1 MNKFEILKNNF
12 SLEFLLSFSTL
23 VELGI
28 IITSGII
35 VFFLHQWSIASIANS
50 SKGNWKFAGDA
61 FSKIVNPIIFSI
73 IILISSYI
81 LNVYQDTNLLDIA
94 QILAMALILIRL
106 VVYLVRYI
114 LQPNP
119 LLNAYENILSFIL
132 WIFVALY
139 LFGILK
145 PILNTLESITFSFGE
160 KDFSILLIIQLLIG
174 IFVSIIVAMTLG
186 RFIENRLMKIN
197 QLSLNGRVMINK
209 VLRIAL
215 YVIAVVIALD
225 TIGLDLTFLS
235 VLGGAFGVGLAFGM
249 QKIAS
254 NYISGFTILL
264 DKSVQ
269 IGDILTIG
277 EHYGIVNS
285 IQSRYTVLRK
295 LDGVEVIIPN
305 ETLIAENIVNHTSS
319 DRKVRV
325 AIDIQ
330 IGYNSS
336 VDEATKIMLSCCNAQ
351 ERVIKENPEP
361 TVYLMNFGESGIDL
375 KLVFFI
381 LDAEEGTYRLRSDI
395 NKEIWKQFTE
405 KNIEI
410 PFPQRVCLLY
420 TSPSPRD

>member
-12 SLEFLLSFSTL
+12 NLEFLLSFSTL
-23 VELGI
+23 MELGI

-35 VFFLHQWSIASIANS
+35 VFFLHQWSISSIANS

-81 LNVYQDTNLLDIA
+81 LKAYQDTNLLDIA
-94 QILAMALILIRL
+94 QILAMALIIIRL

-160 KDFSILLIIQLLIG
+160 KDFSILLVIQLLIG

-235 VLGGAFGVGLAFGM
+235 VFGGAFGVGLAFGM

-336 VDEATKIMLSCCNAQ
+336 VDEATNIMLSCCNAQ

-395 NKEIWKQFTE
+395 NKEIWKQFNE

-410 PFPQRVCLLY
+410 PFPQRVIHINKN
-420 TSPSPRD
+420 DNIN

>member
-1 MNKFEILKNNF
+1 MDKFEILKNNF
-12 SLEFLLSFSTL
+12 NLEFLLSFSTL
-23 VELGI
+23 MELGI

-160 KDFSILLIIQLLIG
+160 KDFSILLVIQLLIG

-235 VLGGAFGVGLAFGM
+235 VFGGAFGVGLAFGM

-395 NKEIWKQFTE
+395 NKEIWKQFNE

-410 PFPQRVCLLY
+410 PFPQRVIHINKNDDI
-420 TSPSPRD
+420 S

>member
-12 SLEFLLSFSTL
+12 NLEFLLSFSTL
-23 VELGI
+23 MELGI

-119 LLNAYENILSFIL
+119 LLSAYENILSFIL

-160 KDFSILLIIQLLIG
+160 KDFSILLVIQLLIG

-235 VLGGAFGVGLAFGM
+235 VFGGAFGVGLAFGM

-410 PFPQRVCLLY
+410 PFPQRVIHINKN
-420 TSPSPRD
+420 DNIN

>member
-12 SLEFLLSFSTL
+12 NIEFLLSFSTL
-23 VELGI
+23 IELGI
-28 IITSGII
+28 ILIAGII
-35 VFFLHQWSIASIANS
+35 VFFLHQWSIASVANS

-61 FSKIVNPIIFSI
+61 FSKIINPIIFSI
-73 IILISSYI
+73 IILISSYA
-81 LNVYQDTNLLDIA
+81 LNVYQDIYMLDIA

-106 VVYLVRYI
+106 MVYLVRYI

-139 LFGILK
+139 LFGILQ
-145 PILNTLESITFSFGE
+145 PILNTLESIKFSFGE
-160 KDFSILLIIQLLIG
+160 KDFSILLVVQLLIG
-174 IFVSIIVAMTLG
+174 IFISIIVAMTLG

-235 VLGGAFGVGLAFGM
+235 VFGGAFGVGLAFGM

-410 PFPQRVCLLY
+410 PFPQRVIHIDKNDNI
-420 TSPSPRD
+420 S

>member
-12 SLEFLLSFSTL
+12 NLDFLLSFNTL
-23 VELGI
+23 MELGFI
-28 IITSGII
+28 VVAGTL
-35 VFFLHQWSIASIANS
+35 VFFLHQWSITSVVNS

-81 LNVYQDTNLLDIA
+81 LNIYQDVNILDIA

-160 KDFSILLIIQLLIG
+160 KDFSILLVIQLLIG
-174 IFVSIIVAMTLG
+174 IFLSIIVAMTLG

-235 VLGGAFGVGLAFGM
+235 VFGGAFGVGLAFGM

-351 ERVIKENPEP
+351 DRVIKENPEP

-405 KNIEI
+405 NNIEI
-410 PFPQRVCLLY
+410 PFPQRVIHIDKNDNI
-420 TSPSPRD
+420 S

>member
-12 SLEFLLSFSTL
+12 NLEFLLSFSTL
-23 VELGI
+23 MEFI
-28 IITSGII
+28 IIVTAGII

-50 SKGNWKFAGDA
+50 SKGNWKLAGDA

-119 LLNAYENILSFIL
+119 LLNAYENILSFML

-160 KDFSILLIIQLLIG
+160 KAFSILLVIQLLIG

-235 VLGGAFGVGLAFGM
+235 VFGGAFGVGLAFGM

-336 VDEATKIMLSCCNAQ
+336 VDEATKIMTSCCNAQ
-351 ERVIKENPEP
+351 DRVIKENPEP

-405 KNIEI
+405 RNIEI
-410 PFPQRVCLLY
+410 PFPQRVIHINKN
-420 TSPSPRD
+420 DNID

>member
-1 MNKFEILKNNF
+1 MDKFEILKNNF
-12 SLEFLLSFSTL
+12 NLEFLLSFSTL
-23 VELGI
+23 MELGI

-81 LNVYQDTNLLDIA
+81 LNAYQDTNLLDIA

-160 KDFSILLIIQLLIG
+160 KDFSILLVIQLLIG

-235 VLGGAFGVGLAFGM
+235 VFGGAFGVGLAFGM

-410 PFPQRVCLLY
+410 PFPQRVIHINKN
-420 TSPSPRD
+420 DNIN

>member
-12 SLEFLLSFSTL
+12 NLEFLLSFSTL
-23 VELGI
+23 MELGI

-61 FSKIVNPIIFSI
+61 FSKIANPIIFSI

-160 KDFSILLIIQLLIG
+160 KDFSILLVIQLLIG

-235 VLGGAFGVGLAFGM
+235 VFGGAFGVGLAFGM

-410 PFPQRVCLLY
+410 PFPQRVIHINKN
-420 TSPSPRD
+420 DNIN

>member
-23 VELGI
+23 MELAI
-28 IITSGII
+28 IIISGII

-160 KDFSILLIIQLLIG
+160 KDFSILLVIQLLIG

-235 VLGGAFGVGLAFGM
+235 VFGGAFGVGLAFGM

-410 PFPQRVCLLY
+410 PFPQRVIHINKN
-420 TSPSPRD
+420 DNIN

>member
-12 SLEFLLSFSTL
+12 NLEFLLSFSTL
-23 VELGI
+23 MELGM

-35 VFFLHQWSIASIANS
+35 VFFLHQWSIVSIANS

-94 QILAMALILIRL
+94 QILAMALIIIRL

-160 KDFSILLIIQLLIG
+160 KDFSILLVIQLLIG

-235 VLGGAFGVGLAFGM
+235 VFGGAFGVGLAFGM

-410 PFPQRVCLLY
+410 PFPQRVIHINKN
-420 TSPSPRD
+420 DNIN

>member
-81 LNVYQDTNLLDIA
+81 LKAYQDTNLLDIA

-160 KDFSILLIIQLLIG
+160 KDFSILLVIQLLIG

-235 VLGGAFGVGLAFGM
+235 VFGGAFGVGLAFGM

-410 PFPQRVCLLY
+410 PFPQRVIHINKN
-420 TSPSPRD
+420 DNIN

>member
-12 SLEFLLSFSTL
+12 NLEFLLSFSTL
-23 VELGI
+23 MELGI

-50 SKGNWKFAGDA
+50 SKGDWKFAGDA

-81 LNVYQDTNLLDIA
+81 LNAYQDTNLLDIA

-160 KDFSILLIIQLLIG
+160 KDFSILLVIQLLIG

-235 VLGGAFGVGLAFGM
+235 VFGGAFGVGLAFGM

-410 PFPQRVCLLY
+410 PFPQRVIHINKN
-420 TSPSPRD
+420 DNIN

>member
-23 VELGI
+23 MELAI
-28 IITSGII
+28 IIISGII

-50 SKGNWKFAGDA
+50 SKGDWKFAGDA

-81 LNVYQDTNLLDIA
+81 LNAYQDTNLLDIA

-160 KDFSILLIIQLLIG
+160 KDFSILLVIQLLIG

-235 VLGGAFGVGLAFGM
+235 VFGGAFGVGLAFGM

-410 PFPQRVCLLY
+410 PFPQRVIHINKN
-420 TSPSPRD
+420 DNIN

>member
-23 VELGI
+23 MELAI
-28 IITSGII
+28 IIISGII

-50 SKGNWKFAGDA
+50 SKGDWKFAGDA

-94 QILAMALILIRL
+94 QILAMALIIIRL

-160 KDFSILLIIQLLIG
+160 KDFSILLVIQLLIG
-174 IFVSIIVAMTLG
+174 IFVSIIFAMTLG

-235 VLGGAFGVGLAFGM
+235 VFGGAFGVGLAFGM

-336 VDEATKIMLSCCNAQ
+336 VDEATNIMLSCCNAQ

-395 NKEIWKQFTE
+395 NKEIWKQFNE

-410 PFPQRVCLLY
+410 PFPQRVIHINKN
-420 TSPSPRD
+420 DNIN

>member
-160 KDFSILLIIQLLIG
+160 KDFSILLVIQLLIG

-235 VLGGAFGVGLAFGM
+235 VFGGAFGVGLAFGM

-336 VDEATKIMLSCCNAQ
+336 VDEATNIMLSCCNAQ

-395 NKEIWKQFTE
+395 NKEIWKQFNE

-410 PFPQRVCLLY
+410 PFPQRVIHINKN
-420 TSPSPRD
+420 DNIN

>member
-12 SLEFLLSFSTL
+12 NLEFLLSFSTL
-23 VELGI
+23 MELGI
-28 IITSGII
+28 IVTAGII

-50 SKGNWKFAGDA
+50 SKGNWKLAGDA

-132 WIFVALY
+132 WILVALY

-160 KDFSILLIIQLLIG
+160 KDFSILLVIQLLIG

-235 VLGGAFGVGLAFGM
+235 VFGGAFGVGLAFGM

-351 ERVIKENPEP
+351 DRVIKENPEP

-410 PFPQRVCLLY
+410 PFPQRVIHINKN
-420 TSPSPRD
+420 DNIE

>member
-12 SLEFLLSFSTL
+12 NLEFLLSFSTL
-23 VELGI
+23 MEFI
-28 IITSGII
+28 IIVTAGII

-50 SKGNWKFAGDA
+50 SKGNWKLAGDA

-81 LNVYQDTNLLDIA
+81 LNVYHDTNLLDIA

-119 LLNAYENILSFIL
+119 LLNAYENILSFML

-160 KDFSILLIIQLLIG
+160 KAFSILLVIQLLIG

-235 VLGGAFGVGLAFGM
+235 VFGGAFGVGLAFGM

-336 VDEATKIMLSCCNAQ
+336 VDEATKIMTSCCNAQ
-351 ERVIKENPEP
+351 DRVIKENPEP

-405 KNIEI
+405 RNIEI
-410 PFPQRVCLLY
+410 PFPQRVIHINKN
-420 TSPSPRD
+420 DNID

>member
-12 SLEFLLSFSTL
+12 NLEFLLSFSTL
-23 VELGI
+23 MELGI

-94 QILAMALILIRL
+94 QILAMALIIIRL

-160 KDFSILLIIQLLIG
+160 KDFSILLVIQLLIG

-235 VLGGAFGVGLAFGM
+235 VFGGAFGVGLAFGM

-336 VDEATKIMLSCCNAQ
+336 VDEATNIMLSCCNAQ

-410 PFPQRVCLLY
+410 PFPQRVIHINKN
-420 TSPSPRD
+420 DNIN

>member
-12 SLEFLLSFSTL
+12 NLDFLLSFNTL
-23 VELGI
+23 MELGFI
-28 IITSGII
+28 VVAGTL
-35 VFFLHQWSIASIANS
+35 VFFLHQWSITSVVNS

-81 LNVYQDTNLLDIA
+81 LNIYQDVNILDIA

-160 KDFSILLIIQLLIG
+160 KDFSILLVIQLLIG

-235 VLGGAFGVGLAFGM
+235 VFGGAFGVGLAFGM

-351 ERVIKENPEP
+351 DRVIKENPEP

-405 KNIEI
+405 NNIEI
-410 PFPQRVCLLY
+410 PFPQRVIHIDKNDNI
-420 TSPSPRD
+420 S

>member
-23 VELGI
+23 MELAI
-28 IITSGII
+28 IIISGII

-50 SKGNWKFAGDA
+50 SKGDWKFAGDA

-160 KDFSILLIIQLLIG
+160 KDFSILLVIQLLIG

-235 VLGGAFGVGLAFGM
+235 VFGGAFGVGLAFGM

-410 PFPQRVCLLY
+410 PFPQRVIHINKN
-420 TSPSPRD
+420 DNIN

>member
-12 SLEFLLSFSTL
+12 NLEFLLSFSTL
-23 VELGI
+23 MELGI
-28 IITSGII
+28 IVTAGII

-50 SKGNWKFAGDA
+50 SKGNWKLAGDA

-119 LLNAYENILSFIL
+119 LLNAYENILSFML

-160 KDFSILLIIQLLIG
+160 KDFSILLVIQLLIG

-235 VLGGAFGVGLAFGM
+235 VFGGAFGVGLAFGM

-351 ERVIKENPEP
+351 DRVNKENPEP

-405 KNIEI
+405 RNIEI
-410 PFPQRVCLLY
+410 PFPQRVIHINKN
-420 TSPSPRD
+420 DNID

>member
-12 SLEFLLSFSTL
+12 NLEFLLSFSTL
-23 VELGI
+23 MELGI

-94 QILAMALILIRL
+94 QILAMALIFIRL

-160 KDFSILLIIQLLIG
+160 KDFSILLVIQLLIG

-235 VLGGAFGVGLAFGM
+235 VFGGAFGVGLAFGM

-410 PFPQRVCLLY
+410 PFPQRVIHINKN
-420 TSPSPRD
+420 DNIN

>member
-12 SLEFLLSFSTL
+12 NLEFLLSFSTL
-23 VELGI
+23 MELGI

-50 SKGNWKFAGDA
+50 SKRNWKFAEDA

-160 KDFSILLIIQLLIG
+160 KDFSILLVIQLLIG

-235 VLGGAFGVGLAFGM
+235 VFGGAFGVGLAFGM

-410 PFPQRVCLLY
+410 PFPQRVIHINKN
-420 TSPSPRD
+420 DNIN

>member
-12 SLEFLLSFSTL
+12 NLEFLLSFSTL
-23 VELGI
+23 MEFI
-28 IITSGII
+28 IIVTAGII

-50 SKGNWKFAGDA
+50 SKGNWKLAGDA

-81 LNVYQDTNLLDIA
+81 LNLYQDTNLLDIA

-119 LLNAYENILSFIL
+119 LLNAYENILSFML

-160 KDFSILLIIQLLIG
+160 KDFSILLVIQLLIG

-235 VLGGAFGVGLAFGM
+235 VFGGAFGVGLAFGM

-336 VDEATKIMLSCCNAQ
+336 VDEATKIMTSCCNAQ
-351 ERVIKENPEP
+351 DRVIKENPEP

-405 KNIEI
+405 RNIEI
-410 PFPQRVCLLY
+410 PFPQRVIHINKN
-420 TSPSPRD
+420 DNID

>member
-12 SLEFLLSFSTL
+12 NLEFLLSFSTL
-23 VELGI
+23 MELGI

-35 VFFLHQWSIASIANS
+35 VFFLHQWSISSIANS

-61 FSKIVNPIIFSI
+61 FSKIINPIIFSI

-81 LNVYQDTNLLDIA
+81 LKAYQDTNLLDIA
-94 QILAMALILIRL
+94 QILAMALIIIRL

-160 KDFSILLIIQLLIG
+160 KDFSILLVIQLLIG

-235 VLGGAFGVGLAFGM
+235 VFGGAFGVGLAFGM

-336 VDEATKIMLSCCNAQ
+336 VDEATNIMLSCCNAQ

-381 LDAEEGTYRLRSDI
+381 LDAEEGTYRLRSDS
-395 NKEIWKQFTE
+395 NKEIWKQFNE

-410 PFPQRVCLLY
+410 PFPQRVIHINKN
-420 TSPSPRD
+420 DNIN

>member
-12 SLEFLLSFSTL
+12 NLEFLLSFSTL
-23 VELGI
+23 MELGI

-35 VFFLHQWSIASIANS
+35 VYFLYQWSISSIANS

-61 FSKIVNPIIFSI
+61 FSKIINPIIFSI

-160 KDFSILLIIQLLIG
+160 KDFSILLVIQLLIG

-235 VLGGAFGVGLAFGM
+235 VFGGAFGVGLAFGM

-395 NKEIWKQFTE
+395 NKEIWKQFNE

-410 PFPQRVCLLY
+410 PFPQRVIHINKN
-420 TSPSPRD
+420 DNIN

>member
-12 SLEFLLSFSTL
+12 NLDFLLSFNTIM
-23 VELGI
+23 ELGFI
-28 IITSGII
+28 VVAGTL
-35 VFFLHQWSIASIANS
+35 VFFLHQWSITSVVNS

-81 LNVYQDTNLLDIA
+81 LNIYQDVNILDIA

-160 KDFSILLIIQLLIG
+160 KDFSILLVIQLLIG
-174 IFVSIIVAMTLG
+174 IFLSIIVAMTLG

-235 VLGGAFGVGLAFGM
+235 VFGGAFGVGLAFGM

-351 ERVIKENPEP
+351 DRVIKENPEP

-405 KNIEI
+405 NNIEI
-410 PFPQRVCLLY
+410 PFPQRVIHIDKNDNI
-420 TSPSPRD
+420 S

>member
-12 SLEFLLSFSTL
+12 NLEFLLSLSTL
-23 VELGI
+23 MELGI

-50 SKGNWKFAGDA
+50 SKGNWKLAGDA

-160 KDFSILLIIQLLIG
+160 KDFSILLVIQLLIG

-235 VLGGAFGVGLAFGM
+235 VFGGAFGVGLAFGM

-410 PFPQRVCLLY
+410 PFPQRVIHINKN
-420 TSPSPRD
+420 DNIN

>member
-12 SLEFLLSFSTL
+12 NLEFLLSFSTL
-23 VELGI
+23 MELGI

-50 SKGNWKFAGDA
+50 SKGNWKLAGDA

-160 KDFSILLIIQLLIG
+160 KDFSILLVIQLLIG

-235 VLGGAFGVGLAFGM
+235 VFGGAFGVGLAFGM

-410 PFPQRVCLLY
+410 PFPQRVIHINKN
-420 TSPSPRD
+420 DNIN

>member
-12 SLEFLLSFSTL
+12 NIEFLLSFSTL
-23 VELGI
+23 MELSI
-28 IITSGII
+28 IVITGII

-50 SKGNWKFAGDA
+50 SKGNWKLAGDA

-145 PILNTLESITFSFGE
+145 PILNTFESITFSFGE
-160 KDFSILLIIQLLIG
+160 KDFSILLVIQLLIG

-235 VLGGAFGVGLAFGM
+235 VFGGAFGVGLAFGM

-410 PFPQRVCLLY
+410 PFPQRVIHINKN
-420 TSPSPRD
+420 DNIN

>member
-12 SLEFLLSFSTL
+12 NLEFLLSFSTL
-23 VELGI
+23 MELGI
-28 IITSGII
+28 IVTAGII

-50 SKGNWKFAGDA
+50 SKGNWKLAGDA

-81 LNVYQDTNLLDIA
+81 LNLYQDTNLLDIA

-119 LLNAYENILSFIL
+119 LLNAYENILSFML

-160 KDFSILLIIQLLIG
+160 KDFSILLVIQLLIG

-235 VLGGAFGVGLAFGM
+235 VFGGAFGVGLAFGM

-336 VDEATKIMLSCCNAQ
+336 VDEATKIMTSCCNAQ
-351 ERVIKENPEP
+351 DRVIKENPEP

-405 KNIEI
+405 RNIEI
-410 PFPQRVCLLY
+410 PFPQRVIHINKN
-420 TSPSPRD
+420 DNID

>member
-23 VELGI
+23 MELAI
-28 IITSGII
+28 IIISGII

-81 LNVYQDTNLLDIA
+81 LNAYQDTNLLDIA

-160 KDFSILLIIQLLIG
+160 KDFSILLVIQLLIG

-235 VLGGAFGVGLAFGM
+235 VFGGAFGVGLAFGM

-410 PFPQRVCLLY
+410 PFPQRVIHINKN
-420 TSPSPRD
+420 DNIN

>member
-12 SLEFLLSFSTL
+12 NLEFLLSFNTL
-23 VELGI
+23 MELGI
-28 IITSGII
+28 IVTAGII

-50 SKGNWKFAGDA
+50 SKGNWKLAGDA

-81 LNVYQDTNLLDIA
+81 LNLYQDTNLLDIA

-160 KDFSILLIIQLLIG
+160 KDFSILLVIQLLIG

-235 VLGGAFGVGLAFGM
+235 VFGGAFGVGLAFGM

-336 VDEATKIMLSCCNAQ
+336 VDEATKIMTSCCNAQ
-351 ERVIKENPEP
+351 DRVIKENPEP

-405 KNIEI
+405 RNIEI
-410 PFPQRVCLLY
+410 PFPQRVIHINKN
-420 TSPSPRD
+420 DNID

>member
-12 SLEFLLSFSTL
+12 NLEFLLSFNTL
-23 VELGI
+23 MELGI

-81 LNVYQDTNLLDIA
+81 LNAYQDTNLLDIA

-160 KDFSILLIIQLLIG
+160 KDFSILLVIQLLIG

-235 VLGGAFGVGLAFGM
+235 VFGGAFGVGLAFGM

-410 PFPQRVCLLY
+410 PFPQRVIHINKN
-420 TSPSPRD
+420 DNIN

>member
-1 MNKFEILKNNF
+1 M
-12 SLEFLLSFSTL
+12 
-23 VELGI
+23 ELGI
-28 IITSGII
+28 IVTAGII
-35 VFFLHQWSIASIANS
+35 VFFLHQWSIASIANT

-132 WIFVALY
+132 WVFVALY

-160 KDFSILLIIQLLIG
+160 KDFSILLVIQLLIG

-235 VLGGAFGVGLAFGM
+235 VFGGAFGVGLAFGM

-351 ERVIKENPEP
+351 DRVIKENPEP

-410 PFPQRVCLLY
+410 PFPQRVIHINKNDNI
-420 TSPSPRD
+420 S

>member
-50 SKGNWKFAGDA
+50 SKGDWKFAGDA

-81 LNVYQDTNLLDIA
+81 LNAYQDTNLLDIA

-160 KDFSILLIIQLLIG
+160 KDFSILLVIQLLIG

-235 VLGGAFGVGLAFGM
+235 VFGGAFGVGLAFGM

-410 PFPQRVCLLY
+410 PFPQRVIHINKN
-420 TSPSPRD
+420 DNIN

>member
-12 SLEFLLSFSTL
+12 NLEFLLSFSTL
-23 VELGI
+23 MELGI
-28 IITSGII
+28 IVTAGII

-50 SKGNWKFAGDA
+50 SKGNWKLAGDA

-81 LNVYQDTNLLDIA
+81 LNLYQDTNLLDIA

-160 KDFSILLIIQLLIG
+160 KDFSILLVIQLLIG

-235 VLGGAFGVGLAFGM
+235 VFGGAFGVGLAFGM

-351 ERVIKENPEP
+351 DRVIKENPEP

-410 PFPQRVCLLY
+410 PFPQRVIHINKN
-420 TSPSPRD
+420 DNIE

>member
-12 SLEFLLSFSTL
+12 NIEFLLSFSTL
-23 VELGI
+23 MELGI
-28 IITSGII
+28 IVTAGII

-50 SKGNWKFAGDA
+50 SKGNWKLAGDA

-81 LNVYQDTNLLDIA
+81 LNVYQDTNLLDIS
-94 QILAMALILIRL
+94 QILAMALIFIRL

-132 WIFVALY
+132 WILVALY

-160 KDFSILLIIQLLIG
+160 KDFSILLVIQLLIG

-235 VLGGAFGVGLAFGM
+235 VFGGAFGVGLAFGM

-351 ERVIKENPEP
+351 DRVNKENPEP

-405 KNIEI
+405 RNIEI
-410 PFPQRVCLLY
+410 PFPQRVIHINKN
-420 TSPSPRD
+420 DNID

>member
-1 MNKFEILKNNF
+1 MNQFEILKNNF
-12 SLEFLLSFSTL
+12 NLEFLLSLSTL
-23 VELGI
+23 MELGI
-28 IITSGII
+28 IITTGII

-61 FSKIVNPIIFSI
+61 FNKIVNPIIFSI

-81 LNVYQDTNLLDIA
+81 LNLYQDINLLDIA
-94 QILAMALILIRL
+94 QILAIALILIRL

-119 LLNAYENILSFIL
+119 LLSAYENILSFIL

-145 PILNTLESITFSFGE
+145 PILSTLESITFSFGE
-160 KDFSILLIIQLLIG
+160 KDFSILLVIQLLIG

-235 VLGGAFGVGLAFGM
+235 VFGGAFGVGLAFGM

-351 ERVIKENPEP
+351 DRVIKENPEP

-410 PFPQRVCLLY
+410 PFPQRVIHINNNDNI
-420 TSPSPRD
+420 S

>member
-12 SLEFLLSFSTL
+12 NLEFLLSFSTL
-23 VELGI
+23 MELGI
-28 IITSGII
+28 IVTAGII

-50 SKGNWKFAGDA
+50 SKGNWKLAGDA

-81 LNVYQDTNLLDIA
+81 LNVYQDTNLLDIS

-160 KDFSILLIIQLLIG
+160 KDFSILLVIQLLIG

-235 VLGGAFGVGLAFGM
+235 VFGGAFGVGLAFGM

-336 VDEATKIMLSCCNAQ
+336 VDEATKIMTSCCNAQ
-351 ERVIKENPEP
+351 DRVIKENPEP

-410 PFPQRVCLLY
+410 PFPQRVIHINKN
-420 TSPSPRD
+420 DNIE